1 MENILILFAC
11 GFLGVFIHCCIKANS
26 LIVDAEKAN
35 INFTVK
41 DYLNKDALGIS
52 VSIAMIFLW
61 FLIFGEVGAK
71 YPKIIDFIRTTFGL
85 MGFFGSYIAQ
95 KIFSRGKQ
103 YINNVIDK
111 KTNIADNIQMLVTD
125 PPPPEEPIVG
135 DRPNDRG

>member
-1 MENILILFAC
+1 MEILILFAC

-26 LIVDAEKAN
+26 LIIDAQKAN

-41 DYLNKDALGIS
+41 DYLSKDFLGVA
-52 VSIAMIFLW
+52 VSISMVFLW

-95 KIFSRGKQ
+95 KVFSRGKQ
-103 YINNVIDK
+103 YINKVIDY
-111 KTNIADNIQMLVTD
+111 KTNIADSSEVQSI
-125 PPPPEEPIVG
+125 IG
-135 DRPNDRG
+135 DRPDDRK